1 MTKDSLGEKVILGT
15 TTSLDGFINDH
26 NGSLEALHPDLAAW
40 RESEKNNLM

>member
-1 MTKDSLGEKVILGT
+1 MTKGSRGGKVILGT
-15 TTSLDGFINDH
+15 TMPLDGFINDH